1 MDHFQYRNG
10 ELSAESV
17 PLARI
22 AAEVGTPFY
31 CYASATLER
40 HYRVFAAAFEGL
52 DAMVCYS
59 VKANGNLAIIGTLAR
74 LGAGADVVSGGEL
87 KRAIA
92 AGVPP
97 DKIVFSGVGKSREEL
112 AAALTAG
119 IMQINV
125 ESDAELELLSETA
138 QRLRTNAPT
147 AIRINPNVDAKTHA
161 KITTGKGENKFGIDW
176 RRAREVYRRA
186 AGLPGIEIVG
196 IAVHIGS
203 QLTELE
209 PYKEAYGRMRELVLA
224 LKADGHAIQ
233 RLDLGGG
240 LGVPYASEN
249 DERPIPPPAKYGAL
263 VKESLGDLECRFILE
278 PGRLIVGN
286 AGVLVTRVL
295 YVKEGE
301 SRTFVIV
308 DAAMNDLIRPALYN
322 AYHAIVPV
330 QEPRPGTETLD
341 VEVVGPICETG
352 DTFGKNHRLPA
363 LHSGDLLAIRTA
375 GAYGAVMAS
384 TYNGRPLVP
393 EVLAKDD
400 SFAVVRRRV
409 SVEDAMQW
417 ESIPSWLDPQAKP
430 KRKALT

>member
-1 MDHFQYRNG
+1 MDHFHYREG
-10 ELSAESV
+10 TLSAEAV

-22 AAEVGTPFY
+22 AESVGTPFY

-40 HYRVFAAAFEGL
+40 HFRVFAAAFEGL

-59 VKANGNLAIIGTLAR
+59 VKANGNLAIVATLAK
-74 LGAGADVVSGGEL
+74 LGSGADVVSGGEL
-87 KRAIA
+87 KRALA
-92 AGVPP
+92 AGVPAA
-97 DKIVFSGVGKSREEL
+97 KIVFSGVGKSQAEL
-112 AAALTAG
+112 EAALQAG

-125 ESDAELELLSETA
+125 ESDAELALLSRTA
-138 QRLRTNAPT
+138 QALQAKAPI

-176 RRAREVYRRA
+176 ARAREVYRRA
-186 AGLPGIEIVG
+186 ASLPGIEIVG

-203 QLTELE
+203 QVTALE
-209 PYKEAYGRMRELVLA
+209 PYKQAYGRMRELVLA
-224 LKADGHAIQ
+224 LKADGHPIR

-240 LGVPYASEN
+240 LGVPYADEN
-249 DERPIPPPAKYGAL
+249 TERPIPPPAKYGAL
-263 VKESLGDLECRFILE
+263 VKETLGDLECRFILE

-301 SRTFVIV
+301 SRRFVIV
-308 DAAMNDLIRPALYN
+308 DAAMNDLIRPTLYN

-330 QEPRPGTETLD
+330 QEPQAGTALLD

-363 LHSGDLLAIRTA
+363 LHPGDLLAIRTA

-393 EVLAKDD
+393 EVLVKDET
-400 SFAVVRRRV
+400 FEVVRRRV
-409 SVEDAMQW
+409 EVEDTMAW
-417 ESIPSWLDPQAKP
+417 ESIPSWLEPKL
-430 KRKALT
+430 KRKGHP